1 MSTTSA
7 PPRQPVG
14 RLFGRALVL
23 TCPWCG
29 SRRTFLR
36 GWFRKYDRCR
46 TCGISWHREEGFEL
60 GTITFN
66 TIITFA
72 SIAIAMGVGFGV
84 WGTDVPVLR
93 FVLILGAVAVVMPL
107 LIYPLTYTLWLA
119 FLTCRCTH
127 PNGPELDEAMAAVAA
142 GLAELPPQ
150 LGQRRN
156 RSA

>member
-93 FVLILGAVAVVMPL
+93 FVLVLGAVAVLMPL

-119 FLTCRCTH
+119 FDLSVH
-127 PNGPELDEAMAAVAA
+127 PPDRAELDEAMAAVAD
-142 GLAELPPQ
+142 GRAELPPQ
-150 LGQRRN
+150 LGQRRS